1 MAVRELEIAVL
12 EMKSDE
18 RHWLPLFNRCPP
30 WICRWLSRKKHG
42 TRPMSIR
49 DIAAVSGISRA
60 GCAKIKEQGNW
71 NRVLGENIHRF
82 SLACGVNLLSQSS
95 QRDFLRRRKLVYQ
108 RFLTPPQRREFD
120 RLEKAFGSR
129 KNPSA

>member
-1 MAVRELEIAVL
+1 MTRSRNAT
-12 EMKSDE
+12 

-30 WICRWLSRKKHG
+30 WICRWLARKKRG

-49 DIAAVSGISRA
+49 DIASVSGLSRA
-60 GCAKIKEQGNW
+60 GVDKIKRQPNW
-71 NRVLGENIHRF
+71 NRVLAENVHKF

-108 RFLTPPQRREFD
+108 RHLTPSQRREFD
-120 RLEKAFGSR
+120 ALEKAFGSR
-129 KNPSA
+129 KKPSA

>member
-1 MAVRELEIAVL
+1 MIE
-12 EMKSDE
+12 K

-30 WICRWLSRKKHG
+30 WICRWLARKRNG

-49 DIAAVSGISRA
+49 DIALASGISRA
-60 GCAKIKEQGNW
+60 GVDKIKRQPNW

-95 QRDFLRRRKLVYQ
+95 QRDFLKRRKLVYQ
-108 RFLTPPQRREFD
+108 RYLTPSQRREFD
-120 RLEKAFGSR
+120 RLEKVFGSR
-129 KNPSA
+129 KQSSA